1 MCVCGV
7 IFWFYFIFRH
17 SLALDSL
24 EKHRGNN
31 SPLFVSVQN
40 LLLINKLH
48 LQQKSKVK
56 EGRSTSSELKISDDD
71 LVNINE
77 FLMCL
82 LS

>member
-1 MCVCGV
+1 MCAALFSGS
-7 IFWFYFIFRH
+7 ILYLDTRT
-17 SLALDSL
+17 ALDSL